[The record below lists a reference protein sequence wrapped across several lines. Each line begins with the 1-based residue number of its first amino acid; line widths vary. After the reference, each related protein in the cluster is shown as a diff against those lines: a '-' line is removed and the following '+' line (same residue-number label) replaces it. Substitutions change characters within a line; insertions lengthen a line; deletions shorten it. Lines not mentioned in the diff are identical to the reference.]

1 MRVLIIGAGILGA
14 STAYHLAQLGAD
26 VVVVDEEHQGKAT
39 LAGAGI
45 VCPWA
50 TKADEPEWYQMYAAG
65 ARFYDEL
72 IAGLKAKGETSLGY
86 GKVGA
91 LVVADDA
98 AEFDEAEQRIL
109 ERTRNAPEAG
119 NVSRLTP
126 AQAQA
131 LFPPLRDDLPAIHI
145 SGAARVDARLLAA
158 AMLRAAVS
166 LGATYRRDIVSL
178 ALDGGSPTCIGSD
191 GQVISADEIIVTA
204 GAWASRILQPLG
216 LHHPVQP
223 QKGQIVH
230 LSLPGVATA
239 KWPVLLPVGSHY
251 LLAFDD
257 SRVVIGATRE
267 DNSGFDYR
275 VTAAGQ
281 HEVLSAGLA
290 IAPGLANATH
300 IETRIGFRPAAPSI
314 RPILGRVPGMAGLTI
329 GNGLGASGLT
339 VGPFAGKCLAD
350 LVAGQPVSTSLD
362 AYAPQGRTPE
372 RTSIH

>member
-1 MRVLIIGAGILGA
+1 MRMRVLIIGAGMLGA
-14 STAYHLAQLGAD
+14 STAYHLAQLGAE
-26 VVVVDEEHQGKAT
+26 VEIVDEEHQGKAT

-50 TKADEPEWYQMYAAG
+50 TKADEPQWYEMYAAG
-65 ARFYDEL
+65 ARYYDTL
-72 IAGLKAKGETSLGY
+72 IEGLKERGETSIGY

-91 LVVADDA
+91 LVVAEEEAEFDA
-98 AEFDEAEQRIL
+98 AE
-109 ERTRNAPEAG
+109 ERVLRRTKDVPEAG
-119 NVSRLTP
+119 TISKLTP
-126 AQAQA
+126 EEARK
-131 LFPPLRDDLPAIHI
+131 LFPPLREDMPAIHI

-166 LGATYRRDIVSL
+166 LGATFRRDNVTL
-178 ALDGGSPTCIGSD
+178 AMKDDKPVCIGSS
-191 GQVISADEIIVTA
+191 GEVIEADEIIVTA

-239 KWPVLLPVGSHY
+239 KWPVILPMGSHY
-251 LLAFDD
+251 MLSFDD

-267 DNSGFDYR
+267 DSSGFDYR
-275 VTAAGQ
+275 VTAAGE
-281 HEVLSAGLA
+281 HEVLSAGLK

-300 IETRIGFRPAAPSI
+300 IETRIGFRPAAPTI
-314 RPILGRVPGMAGLTI
+314 RPILGRVPGIQGLTV

-350 LVAGQPVSTSLD
+350 LVAGKNLSASLD
-362 AYAPQGRTPE
+362 AYAPQGRA
-372 RTSIH
+372 

>member
-1 MRVLIIGAGILGA
+1 MRVLVIGAGILGA
-14 STAYHLAQLGAD
+14 STAYHLALKGVKVD
-26 VVVVDEEHQGKAT
+26 VVDEEHQGKAT

-50 TKADEPEWYQMYAAG
+50 TKADEPEWYEMYAAG

-72 IAGLKAKGETSLGY
+72 ITGLVARGETSLGY
-86 GKVGA
+86 RKVGA
-91 LVVADDA
+91 LVVAEDPG
-98 AEFDEAEQRIL
+98 EFEAAEQRVR
-109 ERTRNAPEAG
+109 ERTKAAPEAG
-119 NVSRLTP
+119 RVSRLTP
-126 AQAQA
+126 AEARA
-131 LFPPLRDDLPAIHI
+131 LFPPLRDGLPAIHI

-158 AMLRAAVS
+158 AMLRAAIS
-166 LGATYRRDIVSL
+166 LGATYRRDNVSL
-178 ALDGGSPTCIGSD
+178 AMRDGRPLALGSS
-191 GQVISADEIIVTA
+191 GQQLHADEIVVTA

-239 KWPVLLPVGSHY
+239 QWPVLLPMGSHY

-281 HEVLSAGLA
+281 HEVLSAGLS

-300 IETRIGFRPAAPSI
+300 IETRIGFRPAAPTI
-314 RPILGRVPGMAGLTI
+314 RPILGRVPGLPGLTI

-350 LVAGQPVSTSLD
+350 LVSGQPLERSLD
-362 AYAPQGRTPE
+362 PYSPQGLTP
-372 RTSIH
+372 TA